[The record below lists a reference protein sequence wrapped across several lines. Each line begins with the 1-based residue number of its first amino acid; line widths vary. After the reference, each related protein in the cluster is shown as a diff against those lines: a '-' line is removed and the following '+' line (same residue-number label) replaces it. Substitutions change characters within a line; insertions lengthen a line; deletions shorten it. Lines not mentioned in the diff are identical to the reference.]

1 MCIFFILSGY
11 VLSYKF
17 FIKNDINIL
26 IDGFIKRYFR
36 LMVPVLFSI
45 FIAYLFMKCGLFF
58 NGEAAEVTQS
68 QWWLGSF
75 WKFEPSFIGMIKEGM
90 YSVFLKFQSTYNSSL
105 WTMTYEFLGS
115 MLVFSILIVI
125 RNIKYRYILYTI
137 LILIFKDFYYSA
149 FIIGILLCDINNV
162 RSIFI
167 KNKLLIII
175 CFIVGLFI
183 GSYPTNVN
191 VSNSIYSILDF
202 TFLSNKV
209 MTYHILGSTCIIL
222 AIINSDIL
230 QKILSSKGFMKLGE
244 ISFAMY
250 LMHLSV
256 IGSFSSLIFIK
267 LIKYLDYS
275 ISFSITFIISMYI
288 IYILSVWVSKYIDN
302 YGIKFGNYM
311 VQKIRSTDEYNDFDY
326 RMEQK
331 M

>member
-1 MCIFFILSGY
+1 MYFFILSGY

-26 IDGFIKRYFR
+26 IEGFIKRYFR

-45 FIAYLFMKCGLFF
+45 FIAYLFMKGDLFF
-58 NGEAAEVTQS
+58 NVEAAEVTQS

-75 WKFEPSFIGMIKEGM
+75 WRFEPSFIGMLKESM
-90 YSVFLKFQSTYNSSL
+90 YEVFLKFESTYNSSL
-105 WTMTYEFLGS
+105 WKMTYEFL
-115 MLVFSILIVI
+115 VSILIFSIFIVI
-125 RNIKYRYILYTI
+125 RKIKYRYALYTI
-137 LILIFKDFYYSA
+137 LILIFKDSYYST
-149 FIIGILLCDINNV
+149 FIIGVLLCDVNND
-162 RSIFI
+162 RGIFI
-167 KNKLLIII
+167 KSKLLITI

-202 TFLSNKV
+202 SFLSNKV

-222 AIINSDIL
+222 AIINSSIL
-230 QKILSSKGFMKLGE
+230 QNILNSKGFMKLGE

-250 LMHLSV
+250 LIHLNV
-256 IGSFSSLIFIK
+256 IGSFSSFVFIK

-311 VQKIRSTDEYNDFDY
+311 VQKIRSTDKYNNFDY
-326 RMEQK
+326 IMKQK